1 LKKRFAAEDN
11 AYFGAENQI
20 AEKKKIVWLSV
31 TIFTD
36 VKTASYNI

>member
-20 AEKKKIVWLSV
+20 AGEKNVWLSV
-31 TIFTD
+31 TTFTD
-36 VKTASYNI
+36 VKTANYNI

>member
-11 AYFGAENQI
+11 GYFGAENQI
-20 AEKKKIVWLSV
+20 AGKKNVWLSV

-36 VKTASYNI
+36 VKTANYNI